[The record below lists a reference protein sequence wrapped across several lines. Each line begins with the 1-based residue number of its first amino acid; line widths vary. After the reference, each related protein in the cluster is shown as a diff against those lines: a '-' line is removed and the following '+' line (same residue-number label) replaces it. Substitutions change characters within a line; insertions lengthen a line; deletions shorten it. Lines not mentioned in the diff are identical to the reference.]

1 MPQSKIRRYLRHG
14 TLPQLA
20 VFEAVAR
27 LGSFTRA
34 GEELYMAQPT
44 VSVQIKK
51 LTETIGA
58 PLLEQVGKTVRL
70 TSVGRELQAA
80 SSEIDRAMKSFY
92 VPSDQEV
99 DYLLEIVST
108 ASQYS
113 SAVYESEA
121 LFLRG
126 LHARTLPQC
135 PILPRCLSA
144 LAGAGKSALFLA
156 VERVMPVVE
165 MIALPLAIAH
175 EFPMRSC
182 QRIVV
187 DAASTMR
194 ELLDP
199 MLPSDLRVQQDESL
213 GSLQAAKKR
222 SRATTGDL
230 HLAASRR
237 CFSMGV
243 ASLMLD
249 ETQFASHSPAAGA
262 RAVSWVLTFGRLPP
276 PFLFAVNYD
285 LLKKLLDRP
294 DYDKDRI
301 LADPKILMPEP
312 PRSDGMSK
320 YLTEC
325 QVVLA
330 EVLGFR
336 LAEEP
341 DLIFSL
347 TANVRRKVA
356 RILVLAYE
364 AMRAAKAKTI
374 MPEHLRA
381 AYGSL
386 KYSAMRSDVT
396 AILTQSVLPPGS
408 RCSERTTVVRFQTVP
423 SKSASKVTSMVPLI
437 WVAARDF
444 AASKADIGL
453 PVISPIT
460 TSDSTKSRRI
470 SPSSSGRTTVQRCP

>member
-1 MPQSKIRRYLRHG
+1 MS
-14 TLPQLA
+14 A
-20 VFEAVAR
+20 EAKGAIGNPWVDRFTGLVVRESIVAR
-27 LGSFTRA
+27 A
-34 GEELYMAQPT
+34 
-44 VSVQIKK
+44 
-51 LTETIGA
+51 
-58 PLLEQVGKTVRL
+58 TVRAVTL
-70 TSVGRELQAA
+70 QDLKGMSVQAA
-80 SSEIDRAMKSFY
+80 SSEIERAMKSFY
-92 VPSDQEV
+92 VPSDQEI
-99 DYLLEIVST
+99 DYLLEIVGT
-108 ASQYS
+108 ASQFS

-126 LHARTLPQC
+126 LHARALPQC

-144 LAGAGKSALFLA
+144 LAGVGKSALFLA
-156 VERVMPVVE
+156 VERVMPVAE

-187 DAASTMR
+187 DAASTLR

-199 MLPSDLRVQQDESL
+199 LLPSDMRVQQDESL
-213 GSLQAAKKR
+213 GSSPAAKKR

-243 ASLMLD
+243 ASVMLD
-249 ETQFASHSPAAGA
+249 ETQFASHSAAAGA
-262 RAVSWVLTFGRLPP
+262 RAVSWVLAFGRLPP

-320 YLTEC
+320 YLREC

-330 EVLGFR
+330 EVLGFK
-336 LAEEP
+336 LEEEP
-341 DLIFSL
+341 DLIFSF

-356 RILVLAYE
+356 RLLVLAYE

-374 MPEHLRA
+374 MPEHLRV

-396 AILTQSVLPPGS
+396 AILTQSLKGAPVAGKGALWCPIATEYNILTP
-408 RCSERTTVVRFQTVP
+408 TAN
-423 SKSASKVTSMVPLI
+423 KIASASSTG
-437 WVAARDF
+437 DF
-444 AASKADIGL
+444 SEFFLVQGL
-453 PVISPIT
+453 P
-460 TSDSTKSRRI
+460 KSSR
-470 SPSSSGRTTVQRCP
+470 PTVQPLPHPPPVQDDQPAGPPKARVIGFPNKKGIDKSTLLKNTMASRGKEPEA